1 MDDMIGA
8 LLDDALV
15 HPSHVILHSS
25 LCFHK
30 GHLLFMYRGL
40 TKLEHNQE

>member
-1 MDDMIGA
+1 MIGA

-25 LCFHK
+25 LGFHK
-30 GHLLFMYRGL
+30 GHLLFHEQRV
-40 TKLEHNQE
+40 TDQSTTNNKTV